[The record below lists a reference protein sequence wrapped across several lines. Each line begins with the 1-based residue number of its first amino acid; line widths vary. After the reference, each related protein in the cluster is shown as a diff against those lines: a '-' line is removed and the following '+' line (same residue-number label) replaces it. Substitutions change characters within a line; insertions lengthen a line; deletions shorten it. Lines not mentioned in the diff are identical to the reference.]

1 MRQTAFVFAIAFAI
15 ALPGAAM
22 AEGQELAAQ
31 RDGDAL
37 VYRAGGFSSVALGT
51 PATVEVH
58 VGDAWSIRATG
69 PAGALARIM
78 IEREGSALRIRSR
91 ERWNFGRNADDQKVR
106 VSITMPRLEGA
117 SIGGSGRMIVD
128 RVSGDSLRASIGG
141 SGSLMFRSV
150 AVSDLSLSIGGSGS
164 ISVAGSTDRLTVRSS
179 GSGGVIAPGLRAASA
194 KVSTAGSG
202 RVRAMVNGPATV
214 SMAGSGSV
222 DLGDGAR
229 CTVSRVGSG
238 RAICGG

>member
-128 RVSGDSLRASIGG
+128 RVSGDSLRASI
-141 SGSLMFRSV
+141 
-150 AVSDLSLSIGGSGS
+150 
-164 ISVAGSTDRLTVRSS
+164 AG
-179 GSGGVIAPGLRAASA
+179 RAA
-194 KVSTAGSG
+194 
-202 RVRAMVNGPATV
+202 
-214 SMAGSGSV
+214 
-222 DLGDGAR
+222 
-229 CTVSRVGSG
+229 
-238 RAICGG
+238 